1 MKLLSI
7 AIPCYN
13 SSAYMAKAIESGL
26 VLEDEVEII
35 IVDDGSRK
43 DNTLEV
49 GKEYEAKYPGI
60 VKCVHQENGG
70 HGQAVNT
77 GLENATGVYF
87 KVVDSDDWL
96 DSDVLLKVADT
107 LRTLHAE
114 NNDVDM
120 FICNYVYDKPSE
132 NKATPIHY
140 TNVLPQDRV
149 FTWAETKHFLPHQ
162 NILMHSVIYR
172 TQLLKNCGLKLPK
185 HTFYVDNLFVY
196 QPLPFVKKLYYADE
210 NLYHYFIGRDDQ
222 SVNEKVMIGR
232 MDQQLRVNKMMIDCC
247 DVMALEDEKCRGY
260 MIKYLTMITTVSS
273 VLCIKSGTEEHLK
286 RKDELWQYMKDHD
299 IDLYKKV
306 KRTFL
311 GRAMQFHSSMGR
323 KAIVKAYGVAQKVF
337 VFN

>member
-13 SSAYMAKAIESGL
+13 SAAYMTKAIESGL
-26 VLEDEVEII
+26 VLGDDVEII
-35 IVDDGSRK
+35 IVDDGSAK

-49 GKEYEAKYPGI
+49 GKAFEAKYPGV

-77 GLENATGVYF
+77 GLVNATGVYF

-96 DSDVLLKVADT
+96 DSDILLKVAAK
-107 LRTLHAE
+107 LKELHTSDS
-114 NNDVDM
+114 DVDM
-120 FICNYVYDKPSE
+120 FIANYVYDKPSE

-140 TNVLPQDRV
+140 GNALPTGKIFGWDEV
-149 FTWAETKHFLPHQ
+149 KHFYPHQ

-172 TQLLKNCGLKLPK
+172 TQLLKDCGLQLPK
-185 HTFYVDNLFVY
+185 HTFYVDNIFVY
-196 QPLPFVKKLYYADE
+196 RPLPYVEKMYYMNE
-210 NLYHYFIGRDDQ
+210 NLYHYFIGREDQ

-232 MDQQLRVNKMMIDCC
+232 MDQQIRVNKIMIDCC
-247 DVMALEDEKCRGY
+247 DVMALENDRLRRY
-260 MIKYLTMITTVSS
+260 MIKYLTMISTVTT

-286 RKDELWQYMKDHD
+286 QKDELWQYMKDKNPRMF
-299 IDLYKKV
+299 KKV
-306 KRTFL
+306 KRTVM
-311 GRAMQFHSSMGR
+311 GAAMQMRSSMG
-323 KAIVKAYGVAQKVF
+323 KKIITTAYAMAQKIF

>member
-1 MKLLSI
+1 MKLLSV

-13 SSAYMAKAIESGL
+13 SSEYMSKAIESAL
-26 VLEDEVEII
+26 VLKDEVEII
-35 IVDDGSRK
+35 IVDDGSKK

-49 GKEYEAKYPGI
+49 GKSFEEKYPGI

-77 GLENATGVYF
+77 GLENATGLYF

-96 DSDVLLKVADT
+96 NSEILLQVADT
-107 LRTLHAE
+107 LRQLNEE
-114 NNDVDM
+114 NNNVDM

-132 NKATPIHY
+132 NKTTPIRY
-140 TNVLPQDRV
+140 TNVLPQNRV
-149 FTWAETKHFLPHQ
+149 FTWSQTKHFLPHQ

-172 TQLLKNCGLKLPK
+172 TQVLKDCGLKLPK

-196 QPLPFVKKLYYADE
+196 EPLPHVKKLYYMNV
-210 NLYHYFIGRDDQ
+210 NLYHYFIGREDQ

-232 MDQQLRVNKMMIDCC
+232 MDQQLRVNKLMIDCC
-247 DVMALEDEKCRGY
+247 DVMALEDEKCRRY
-260 MIKYLTMITTVSS
+260 MIKYLTMISTVTT
-273 VLCIKSGTEEHLK
+273 VLCIKSGAKEHL
-286 RKDELWQYMKDHD
+286 RQKDELWQYMKEKNPEM
-299 IDLYKKV
+299 YKKV

-311 GRAMQFHSSMGR
+311 GRRMQMRSAVGR
-323 KAIVKAYGVAQKVF
+323 KAIVTAYGVAQKIF

>member
-1 MKLLSI
+1 MKLLSV

-13 SSAYMAKAIESGL
+13 SSEYMSKAIESAL
-26 VLEDEVEII
+26 VLKDEVEII
-35 IVDDGSRK
+35 IVDDGSKK

-49 GKEYEAKYPGI
+49 GKSFEEKYPGI

-77 GLENATGVYF
+77 GLENATGLYF

-96 DSDVLLKVADT
+96 NSEVLLQVADT
-107 LRTLHAE
+107 LRQLNEE
-114 NNDVDM
+114 NNNVDM

-132 NKATPIHY
+132 NKTTPIRY
-140 TNVLPQDRV
+140 TNVLPQNRV
-149 FTWAETKHFLPHQ
+149 FTWSQTKHFLPHQ

-172 TQLLKNCGLKLPK
+172 TQVLKDCGLKLPK

-196 QPLPFVKKLYYADE
+196 EPLPHVKKLYYMNV
-210 NLYHYFIGRDDQ
+210 NLYHYFIGREDQ

-232 MDQQLRVNKMMIDCC
+232 MDQQLRVNKLMIDCC
-247 DVMALEDEKCRGY
+247 DVMALEDEKCRRY
-260 MIKYLTMITTVSS
+260 MIKYLTMISTVST
-273 VLCIKSGTEEHLK
+273 VLCIKSGTKEHL
-286 RKDELWQYMKDHD
+286 RQKDELWQYMKEKNPEM
-299 IDLYKKV
+299 YKKV

-311 GRAMQFHSSMGR
+311 GRRMQMRSAVGR
-323 KAIVKAYGVAQKVF
+323 KAIVTAYSVAQKIF

>member
-1 MKLLSI
+1 MKLLSV

-13 SSAYMAKAIESGL
+13 SSEYMSKAIESAL
-26 VLEDEVEII
+26 VLKDEVEII
-35 IVDDGSRK
+35 IVDDGSKK

-49 GKEYEAKYPGI
+49 GKSFEEKYPGI

-77 GLENATGVYF
+77 GLENATGIYF

-96 DSDVLLKVADT
+96 NSEILLQVAGT
-107 LRTLHAE
+107 LRQLNEE
-114 NNDVDM
+114 NNNVDM

-132 NKATPIHY
+132 NKTTPIHY
-140 TNVLPQDRV
+140 TNVLPQNRV
-149 FTWAETKHFLPHQ
+149 FTWSQTKHFLPHQ

-172 TQLLKNCGLKLPK
+172 TQVLKDCGLKLPK

-196 QPLPFVKKLYYADE
+196 EPLPHVKKLYYMNV
-210 NLYHYFIGRDDQ
+210 NLYHYFIGREDQ

-232 MDQQLRVNKMMIDCC
+232 MDQQLRVNKLMIDCC
-247 DVMALEDEKCRGY
+247 DVMALEDEKCRRY
-260 MIKYLTMITTVSS
+260 MIKYLTMISTVTT
-273 VLCIKSGTEEHLK
+273 VLCIKSGTKEHL
-286 RKDELWQYMKDHD
+286 RQKDELWQYMKEKNPEM
-299 IDLYKKV
+299 YKKV

-311 GRAMQFHSSMGR
+311 GRRMQMRSAVGR
-323 KAIVKAYGVAQKVF
+323 KAIVTAYGVAQKIF